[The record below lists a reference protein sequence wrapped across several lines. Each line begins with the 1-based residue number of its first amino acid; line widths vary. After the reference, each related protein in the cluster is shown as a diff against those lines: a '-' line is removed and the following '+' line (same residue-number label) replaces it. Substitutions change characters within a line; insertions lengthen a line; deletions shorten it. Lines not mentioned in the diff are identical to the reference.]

1 MHDQNLLNA
10 WTRRH
15 GYSIAAKG
23 HVLACMHSCR
33 LMFVDLVLRRS
44 RRNAPR
50 AGKDVMLVSV
60 FFPGLW
66 TEVCAYMQ
74 QVLQCKFHLLLSHAH
89 MALIGCVKTGQ
100 GDMQH
105 ADAVLPTV
113 HGCMRG

>member
-1 MHDQNLLNA
+1 
-10 WTRRH
+10 
-15 GYSIAAKG
+15 
-23 HVLACMHSCR
+23 
-33 LMFVDLVLRRS
+33 MFVDLVLRRS
-44 RRNAPR
+44 RRNAQP

-74 QVLQCKFHLLLSHAH
+74 QVLQSNIHLMLLSRAY
-89 MALIGCVKTGQ
+89 MALIACLKTGQ

-113 HGCMRG
+113 HGCVCG